1 MDRDFQT
8 DFVHVFAFNYKAA
21 ADHFGV
27 SLRTIYRWFDG
38 NPPPYVKR
46 YMNVMARGWLP
57 HYEPFSN
64 WRIDGTDIYFPTGKV
79 SAFDVEFIE
88 QYKWSQRTLTERFK
102 NRQLN
107 QKEMLEAV
115 EKILE
120 ESEQLR
126 LKLRKVI

>member
-1 MDRDFQT
+1 
-8 DFVHVFAFNYKAA
+8 
-21 ADHFGV
+21 
-27 SLRTIYRWFDG
+27 
-38 NPPPYVKR
+38 
-46 YMNVMARGWLP
+46 MNVMARGWLP

-107 QKEMLEAV
+107 QKEMLESV
-115 EKILE
+115 ERILE
-120 ESEQLR
+120 ESERLR
-126 LKLRKVI
+126 LKLGKVI